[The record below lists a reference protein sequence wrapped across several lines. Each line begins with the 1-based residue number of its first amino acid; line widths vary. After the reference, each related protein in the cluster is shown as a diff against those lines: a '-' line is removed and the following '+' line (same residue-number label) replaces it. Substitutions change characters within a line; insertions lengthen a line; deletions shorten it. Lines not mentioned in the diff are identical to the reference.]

1 MDIFLFKQFNLRI
14 LRTFY
19 LFRLYCSLKTG
30 LVAKRA
36 LGQQVLFGGSVDSV
50 NSINNIDSIRPPS
63 IMDELL
69 DSMISVDSI
78 VSEVVDPTLGISNY
92 ETALSDME
100 DSLTLR
106 SCQDLSKDE
115 TLTPISSDFSSVEST
130 PKKKRS
136 MRSVTPKQRRQTE
149 KERYKTYTIAV
160 DMLLKEQQQQEMENS
175 LSLSPRRSINARQR
189 RQEDRQRFETQIIE
203 NAGMSSG
210 NFNETPENSPPRAA
224 DRRKDEPERY
234 KTYNIE
240 EDDYSIRAMTAN
252 FEHLRCDTATPSN
265 NSSTTITDIRS
276 KLNLIKRKNDDSLEY
291 EQQTSETESQRDQ
304 RAAIINGQQ
313 EEEEEDIDL
322 TPKASP
328 IKIQKSPSKKIPT
341 AAKLQDSPGKGL
353 GLSEEAL
360 ESLETAL
367 GSSNQIQQQ
376 LLKIQQLQMKL
387 QKQSMSPSK
396 STNIEEDSSPG
407 SKSKSSYISPYRM
420 TTKVTPAKNKSV
432 RTAPSAVIAKVVTR
446 NSSVE
451 LKSANTIKQA
461 AVKTTSNG
469 VKNKFGVIPKVSQK
483 KDELP
488 QTPPPAPI
496 RQGTFVKDEPTNENV
511 PVVDLSPTK
520 TPQSKLK
527 PPMRLNSAP
536 AGSKTTSPKRTSNLP
551 TSVTQQLKFRSN
563 SNASMKAK
571 EALNSAPVRSNTGIC
586 LNNPKKN
593 VTSKIAGIWKK
604 ESPLKKNQSA
614 SNSSTQLNG
623 SGSGS
628 SVNSRV
634 STPTGNVNKRIVGGS
649 GIKERIKRS
658 STCDEIGEF

>member
-1 MDIFLFKQFNLRI
+1 LHFII
-14 LRTFY
+14 
-19 LFRLYCSLKTG
+19 TG

-36 LGQQVLFGGSVDSV
+36 LGQQVQFGGSVDSV

-78 VSEVVDPTLGISNY
+78 ISEVVDPTLGISNY

-160 DMLLKEQQQQEMENS
+160 DMLLKEQQQQQQEMENAT
-175 LSLSPRRSINARQR
+175 SPRRSLNARQR

-203 NAGMSSG
+203 SAGMSSG
-210 NFNETPENSPPRAA
+210 NFIESPPSIE
-224 DRRKDEPERY
+224 RRRDEPERY
-234 KTYNIE
+234 RTYNIDPL
-240 EDDYSIRAMTAN
+240 DDDFSIRAMTAN
-252 FEHLRCDTATPSN
+252 FEHLRSDTVTPSS

-276 KLNLIKRKNDDSLEY
+276 KLNLIKKKSDDSLEY
-291 EQQTSETESQRDQ
+291 EQQTSETESQRDLM
-304 RAAIINGQQ
+304 RAAIIDDHAD
-313 EEEEEDIDL
+313 EDDIEL

-328 IKIQKSPSKKIPT
+328 TKIQKSPSKKIPT
-341 AAKLQDSPGKGL
+341 AKFQESPGKGL

-396 STNIEEDSSPG
+396 SMNVEEESSPG
-407 SKSKSSYISPYRM
+407 SRPKSSYISPYRM
-420 TTKVTPAKNKSV
+420 TTKVTPTKNKSV
-432 RTAPSAVIAKVVTR
+432 RVAKTPTTIIAKVVTR

-451 LKSANTIKQA
+451 LKSANTAKPA
-461 AVKTTSNG
+461 AKTTPNG
-469 VKNKFGVIPKVSQK
+469 LKNKFGVIPKVMQK
-483 KDELP
+483 KEVELP
-488 QTPPPAPI
+488 QPPAPI

-520 TPQSKLK
+520 TPQSKLR

-586 LNNPKKN
+586 LNNPKRN

-623 SGSGS
+623 SGSG
-628 SVNSRV
+628 VNSRV